1 MFRDGYLYAGP
12 LLAAAFLLGWLTRP
26 AWAILPFLLALFFLW
41 FFRDPDRAIPAD
53 PGAVVSPGD
62 GKVTDVSPVTV
73 GNERRTRISIFLS
86 VFDVHVNRS
95 PIAGVVRDIR
105 YQRGKFLNA
114 MNVASAEHNEQNI
127 VTLEG
132 EGQTAVF
139 KQIAGLLARRIVFYP
154 KVGDRL
160 ERGQRVG
167 LIKFGSRVDV
177 LIDSAASLNVK
188 VGDRVRGRQH
198 TCLPAAPGGTG
209 WRWQFLRNGEGA
221 LMGTSASR
229 PPRAR
234 LSKGMYIL
242 PSLFTTANMAAGFYA
257 ILEIVHASAVDFG
270 HLDNAAKA
278 IGFAVLFDGLDGR
291 VARMTGT
298 SSDFGKEL
306 DSLADVITFGVA
318 PAMLAWAWG
327 FHLMPP
333 VALTEWNIKLTQ
345 LGAIACFLFLM
356 AGASRLARFNI
367 TSNPQPSNPGRPGK
381 KYFVGMPIPAGAG
394 VIAAVVHFQKGNP
407 LESWYTA
414 ITWLA
419 MVAAVGYLMV
429 STWRFYSFKDIDFS
443 SRHPFRLI
451 ILLGALFALIWF
463 FSQKVLFAVAL
474 LYTFSGVF
482 WRLQWILRRRRQR
495 PPPTYKE
502 VSQTS

>member
-1 MFRDGYLYAGP
+1 M
-12 LLAAAFLLGWLTRP
+12 
-26 AWAILPFLLALFFLW
+26 
-41 FFRDPDRAIPAD
+41 
-53 PGAVVSPGD
+53 
-62 GKVTDVSPVTV
+62 
-73 GNERRTRISIFLS
+73 
-86 VFDVHVNRS
+86 
-95 PIAGVVRDIR
+95 
-105 YQRGKFLNA
+105 
-114 MNVASAEHNEQNI
+114 
-127 VTLEG
+127 
-132 EGQTAVF
+132 
-139 KQIAGLLARRIVFYP
+139 
-154 KVGDRL
+154 
-160 ERGQRVG
+160 
-167 LIKFGSRVDV
+167 GS
-177 LIDSAASLNVK
+177 
-188 VGDRVRGRQH
+188 
-198 TCLPAAPGGTG
+198 
-209 WRWQFLRNGEGA
+209 
-221 LMGTSASR
+221 SASR

-257 ILEIVHASAVDFG
+257 ILEVVHASALDFS

-318 PAMLAWAWG
+318 PAMLAWTWG

-333 VALTEWNIKLTQ
+333 VSLTDWNIKLTQ
-345 LGAIACFLFLM
+345 LGAIASFLFLM

-394 VIAAVVHFQKGNP
+394 VIAAIVHFARGNP

-414 ITWLA
+414 LTWLA

-451 ILLGALFALIWF
+451 LFFAALFASIWF
-463 FSQKVLFAVAL
+463 FSRQVLFAIAI

-482 WRLQWILRRRRQR
+482 WRLQWMFRRRRTG
-495 PPPTYKE
+495 PPPAYKE
-502 VSQTS
+502 ASQTS